1 MAEIIVVGA
10 GLVGSLLSIF
20 IAKRGREVEVYDRM
34 PDIRLADGNSG
45 RSINLTLCDRGLKVL
60 DSIGIGDVVRAAA
73 VPVYGRLI
81 HDVRGELTFQPYGNH
96 REAIYSIARSD
107 LNKILLDYASSYYG
121 IKFHFNEKC
130 LDVDL
135 DAPSVETKNSH
146 TGRVATHKAERIF
159 GSDGAYSAI
168 RLQMQRKLRLN
179 FSQQYWE
186 QAYKELRVP
195 PDADGKWAA
204 EKNVIHIWP
213 RGNYMLIGFPNLDGS
228 FTCSLHIPFEGP
240 LSFASIKTKD
250 ALLSF
255 FQNSFPDVVP
265 HMPDLVKDFFT
276 HPANSMVTIKCSPW
290 SYEGKVSLIGDAAHS
305 IFPSYGQGANAG
317 FEDCATLSDCMEQYG
332 DDWTTLLKEFET
344 RRRPNTNAIAD
355 LCVEH
360 FIELRD
366 LVGTPGFLL
375 RKEIERKINQVYP
388 EKYKDLYSM
397 ITFTCM
403 PYTEALRVDREQRT
417 AVDQIMRVEGI
428 ERKLDSPEVEHVI
441 DRLMSVR

>member
-10 GLVGSLLSIF
+10 GLVGSLLSMHL
-20 IAKRGREVEVYDRM
+20 AGKGHRVEVFDRQ
-34 PDIRLADGNSG
+34 PDMRRAGSASG
-45 RSINLTLCDRGLKVL
+45 RSINLTLCDRGLRVL
-60 DSIGIGDVVRAAA
+60 DGIGAGDAVRAAS

-81 HDVRGELTFQPYGNH
+81 HDAKDELTFQPYGNNH
-96 REAIYSIARSD
+96 EAIHSIARSD
-107 LNKILLDYASSYYG
+107 LNKILLDYAERRFD
-121 IKFHFNEKC
+121 IKFNFNEKC

-135 DAPSVETKNSH
+135 NAPSVKTENLL
-146 TGRVATHKAERIF
+146 TGDVSTHRAARVF
-159 GSDGAYSAI
+159 GSDGAFSAV
-168 RLQMQRKLRLN
+168 RLQMQRKLRFN

-195 PDADGKWAA
+195 PDAGGTWTA

-240 LSFASIKTKD
+240 LSFASIKTEED
-250 ALLSF
+250 LLGF
-255 FQNSFPDVVP
+255 FTDSFPDVVP
-265 HMPDLVKDFFT
+265 HMPDLVNDYFT
-276 HPANSMVTIKCSPW
+276 HPANSMITVKCSPW
-290 SYEGKVSLIGDAAHS
+290 SYQGKVALIGDAAHS

-317 FEDCATLSDCMEQYG
+317 FEDCATLADCMEQYG
-332 DDWTTLLKEFET
+332 DDWEALLAEFER

-366 LVGTPGFLL
+366 LVGTPDFLL
-375 RKEIERKINQVYP
+375 RKEIERKINQAYP

-417 AVDQIMRVEGI
+417 MVDQLMGLEGI
-428 ERKLDSPEVEHVI
+428 ERKLESTEVNRAI
-441 DRLMSVR
+441 DGLMAAR

>member
-1 MAEIIVVGA
+1 MPEIIVVGA

-20 IAKRGREVEVYDRM
+20 MSKRGKQVEVYDRM
-34 PDIRLADGNSG
+34 PDIRLAGGNSG
-45 RSINLTLCDRGLKVL
+45 RSINLTLCDRGLRVL
-60 DSIGIGDVVRAAA
+60 DSVGIGEVVRAAA
-73 VPVYGRLI
+73 VPAYGRLI
-81 HDVRGELTFQPYGNH
+81 HGVKDELTFQPYGNNQ
-96 REAIYSIARSD
+96 EAIYSIARGD
-107 LNKILLDYASSYYG
+107 LNKILLDYAANHFG

-130 LDVDL
+130 LNVDL
-135 DAPSVETKNSH
+135 NAPAIETKNSQ
-146 TGRVATHKAERIF
+146 TGHVAIHRAERIF
-159 GSDGAYSAI
+159 GSDGAFSSI
-168 RLQMQRKLRLN
+168 RMQMQKKLRLN

-195 PDADGKWAA
+195 PEADGKWTL
-204 EKNVIHIWP
+204 EKNAIHIWP

-228 FTCSLHIPFEGP
+228 FTCSLHIPLEGP

-250 ALLSF
+250 ALLDF
-255 FQNSFPDVVP
+255 FRSSFPDVVP
-265 HMPDLVKDFFT
+265 YMPDLVNDFFT

-290 SYEGKVSLIGDAAHS
+290 SYEGKVSLIGDSAHS

-317 FEDCATLSDCMEQYG
+317 FEDCATLYDCMERYG
-332 DDWTTLLKEFET
+332 DDWPTLLKEFESQ
-344 RRRPNTNAIAD
+344 RRPNTNAIAD

-388 EKYKDLYSM
+388 QKYKDLYSM

-403 PYTEALRVDREQRT
+403 PYTEALRVDSEQRT
-417 AVDQIMRVEGI
+417 VVDQIMRVEGI
-428 ERKLDSPEVEHVI
+428 ERKLDSPEVARVM
-441 DRLMSVR
+441 DSLMAVR